1 MHEYEMKIFSKTQV
15 LDLVFPKLR
24 FSNILPLNSQTQNMV
39 CTRTQSNCKLG
50 WSDPKTHTITCTMFS
65 KE

>member
-1 MHEYEMKIFSKTQV
+1 MHEYEMKCFSKAKV
-15 LDLVFPKLR
+15 LNPIFPNLR
-24 FSNILPLNSQTQNMV
+24 FSSIHPLNSQPQNMF

-50 WSDPKTHTITCTMFS
+50 WSDRKTHTIKCTIFS